1 MGGDNQIDIS
11 PLKNIGKIHPL
22 RIINTAATVF
32 TEVVS
37 DTTMALFNI
46 MTKKAFFEAFK
57 KQEKKQA

>member
-1 MGGDNQIDIS
+1 MGTIKLGN
-11 PLKNIGKIHPL
+11 LKNIGKMHPL
-22 RIINTAATVF
+22 RIINTAAAVF

-37 DTTMALFNI
+37 GTTMALFNI